1 MAVPKSFHLSSEIHA
16 YIVAHGSPPD
26 EIARELMAE
35 TQKLGGIS
43 LMQIAP
49 EQGAFMTLLTRLLGV
64 RHAVEIG
71 TFTGYSALCIAR
83 GLPDDGTLL
92 CCDINDDWTRVGR
105 PYWAKAGVA
114 DKIDLRLAP
123 AVETLRALPKTP
135 HFGLAFIDADK
146 TSYGTYF
153 DELLPRMK
161 PNGVMLID
169 NVLWGGS
176 VIDESRQD
184 DDTNAIRAFNDKVV
198 ADDRVECSMLAI
210 SDGLSLIRV
219 KE

>member
-1 MAVPKSFHLSSEIHA
+1 MAVPKSFHLSSEIHE

-161 PNGVMLID
+161 PNGVMLVD

>member
-161 PNGVMLID
+161 PNGVMLVD

-198 ADDRVECSMLAI
+198 ADNRVECSMLAI

>member
-161 PNGVMLID
+161 PNGVMLVD